1 VKDIREKYIVAGET
15 AESALLFLPS
25 EAVYAELYA
34 NFPNV
39 VEESYRARVWI
50 VSPTTMMALLNTVRA
65 VLRDVEMRKEAG
77 QIKIEVDRMLE
88 DVVRLN
94 ERVRKLGGH
103 FEQAR
108 GDVDQIRIST
118 EGIVRHGERIR
129 AVELGEAKVEL
140 APVLPPA
147 AKASGE

>member
-1 VKDIREKYIVAGET
+1 M
-15 AESALLFLPS
+15 
-25 EAVYAELYA
+25 
-34 NFPNV
+34 

-94 ERVRKLGGH
+94 ERVGKLGTH

-108 GDVDQIRIST
+108 GDVEKIRIST

-129 AVELGEAKVEL
+129 AVELGEVKVEL
-140 APVLPPA
+140 APVLSPA